1 MIIKAKE
8 ISIEIKEE
16 SIKKFNEWKSN
27 LNPTLFRAD
36 VVYETDTYVV
46 KAYYCA
52 SSDRVYIYSQDKNS
66 AISEVS
72 NFLGVGAPKEFKA
85 GGYYILPITFSEE
98 ATIYADGFNINF
110 VDYRDCLMA
119 LSKIIDLDIRLVS
132 DNTKEEIPF

>member
-16 SIKKFNEWKSN
+16 SIKKFNNWKSN

-66 AISEVS
+66 TLTEVS

-85 GGYYILPITFSEE
+85 GGYYVLPITFSDDVLIW
-98 ATIYADGFNINF
+98 AQG
-110 VDYRDCLMA
+110 
-119 LSKIIDLDIRLVS
+119 SKIIFTDYHKCIELLKRVTGIDINVGFGGE
-132 DNTKEEIPF
+132 DFPI

>member
-16 SIKKFNEWKSN
+16 SIKKFNKWKSN
-27 LNPTLFRAD
+27 LNPTLFGAD

-85 GGYYILPITFSEE
+85 GGYYVLPITFSDEILLW
-98 ATIYADGFNINF
+98 AQGSSIIFT
-110 VDYRDCLMA
+110 DYR
-119 LSKIIDLDIRLVS
+119 I
-132 DNTKEEIPF
+132 

>member
-16 SIKKFNEWKSN
+16 SIKKFNNWKAT
-27 LNPTLFRAD
+27 LDTTLFRAD

-85 GGYYILPITFSEE
+85 GGYYVLPITFSDEILLW
-98 ATIYADGFNINF
+98 AQGSSIIFT
-110 VDYRDCLMA
+110 DYRKCIEVL
-119 LSKIIDLDIRLVS
+119 KRVTGIDINVGFGGDDFPI
-132 DNTKEEIPF
+132 

>member
-16 SIKKFNEWKSN
+16 SIKKFNNWKSN

-46 KAYYCA
+46 KAYYCG

-66 AISEVS
+66 ALYEVS
-72 NFLGVGAPKEFKA
+72 NFLGVGAPKEFKP
-85 GGYYILPITFSEE
+85 GGYYVLPLTFSEE
-98 ATIYADGFNINF
+98 TVIWAQGSSIIFT
-110 VDYRDCLMA
+110 DYRKCIETLKRIIG
-119 LSKIIDLDIRLVS
+119 LKINVGFGGEDFPI
-132 DNTKEEIPF
+132 

>member
-27 LNPTLFRAD
+27 LNTTLFRAD

-66 AISEVS
+66 TLSEVS
-72 NFLGVGAPKEFKA
+72 NFLGVGLQKNLK
-85 GGYYILPITFSEE
+85 
-98 ATIYADGFNINF
+98 
-110 VDYRDCLMA
+110 
-119 LSKIIDLDIRLVS
+119 
-132 DNTKEEIPF
+132 

>member
-16 SIKKFNEWKSN
+16 SIKKFNKWKSN
-27 LNPTLFRAD
+27 LNPTLFGAD

-46 KAYYCA
+46 KAYYCT

-85 GGYYILPITFSEE
+85 GGYYALPITFSDEILLW
-98 ATIYADGFNINF
+98 AQGSSIIFT
-110 VDYRDCLMA
+110 DYRKCIEVL
-119 LSKIIDLDIRLVS
+119 KRITGIDINLGFGG
-132 DNTKEEIPF
+132 EELPI

>member
-16 SIKKFNEWKSN
+16 SIKKFNKWKSN
-27 LNPTLFRAD
+27 LNTTLFKAD

-46 KAYYCA
+46 KAYYCG

-85 GGYYILPITFSEE
+85 GGYYVLPITFSDDILLW
-98 ATIYADGFNINF
+98 AQGSSIIFT
-110 VDYRDCLMA
+110 DYRKCIETLKRIIG
-119 LSKIIDLDIRLVS
+119 LKINVGFGGEDFPI
-132 DNTKEEIPF
+132 

>member
-16 SIKKFNEWKSN
+16 SIKKFNKWKSN
-27 LNPTLFRAD
+27 LNHTLFKAD

-46 KAYYCA
+46 KAYHCT

-66 AISEVS
+66 DLSEVS

-85 GGYYILPITFSEE
+85 GGYYVLPITFSDDILLW
-98 ATIYADGFNINF
+98 AQGSSIIFT
-110 VDYRDCLMA
+110 DYRKCIEVL
-119 LSKIIDLDIRLVS
+119 KRITGIDINVGFGGEDFPI
-132 DNTKEEIPF
+132 

>member
-16 SIKKFNEWKSN
+16 SIKKFNKWKSN

-46 KAYYCA
+46 KAYYCG

-66 AISEVS
+66 ALFEVS

-85 GGYYILPITFSEE
+85 GGYYVLPLTFSEE
-98 ATIYADGFNINF
+98 TVIWAQGSSIIFT
-110 VDYRDCLMA
+110 DYRKCIETLKRIIG
-119 LSKIIDLDIRLVS
+119 LKINVGFGGEDFPI
-132 DNTKEEIPF
+132 

>member
-16 SIKKFNEWKSN
+16 SIKKFNNWKSN
-27 LNPTLFRAD
+27 LNTTLFRAD

-46 KAYYCA
+46 KAYYCT

-66 AISEVS
+66 ALSEVS

-85 GGYYILPITFSEE
+85 GGYYVLPITFSDEILLW
-98 ATIYADGFNINF
+98 AQGSSIIFT
-110 VDYRDCLMA
+110 DYRKCIETLKRIIG
-119 LSKIIDLDIRLVS
+119 LKINVGFGGEDFPI
-132 DNTKEEIPF
+132 